1 MTQKRSDENMAT
13 PFLKVYDA
21 FLARITA
28 DEWTLEEELAIVERD
43 WQELLKMAIARFKYP
58 RVSLEFEEVSAA
70 DIEDSA
76 PQLKIYQFKNDLT
89 NAEIQVLATI
99 MKHEWIRRCVASW
112 EHIGTLYTSKDF
124 SAANHLDKLND
135 LESNVRREVDEAIDI
150 YDKSRGNVPA
160 TIFRQLAG
168 KRQSY

>member
-1 MTQKRSDENMAT
+1 MAT

-58 RVSLEFEEVSAA
+58 RVSLDFEELSAA
-70 DIEDSA
+70 NIEDDS
-76 PQLKIYQFKNDLT
+76 PQLKIYQFKDDLT
-89 NAEIQVLATI
+89 NDEIQLLAVY
-99 MKHEWIRRCVASW
+99 MKHEWIKRCVASW
-112 EHIGTLYTSKDF
+112 EHIGQLYTSKDF

-135 LESNVRREVDEAIDI
+135 LEANVLREVNEQQDL
-150 YDKSRGNVPA
+150 YDRSRGKAPA
-160 TIFRQLAG
+160 EIFRKLAG
-168 KRQSY
+168 KKQYV

>member
-1 MTQKRSDENMAT
+1 MAT

-58 RVSLEFEEVSAA
+58 RVSLE
-70 DIEDSA
+70 IEQVDKTDNES
-76 PQLKIYQFKNDLT
+76 QLAIYQFTDELG
-89 NAEIQVLATI
+89 NAEIQMLALY
-99 MKHEWIRRCVASW
+99 MKHEWIKRCVASW
-112 EHIGTLYTSKDF
+112 EHIGQLYTSKDF

-135 LESNVRREVDEAIDI
+135 MEARVALECEGAKDD
-150 YDKSRGNVPA
+150 YDKSRGNAPA
-160 TIFRQLAG
+160 DVFRKLAG
-168 KRQSY
+168 KKQYN

>member
-1 MTQKRSDENMAT
+1 MAT

-58 RVSLEFEEVSAA
+58 RVSLDFEEVAA
-70 DIEDSA
+70 ANEEDS
-76 PQLKIYQFKNDLT
+76 PQLKIYQFSEDLT
-89 NAEIQVLATI
+89 NDEIQMLAVL
-99 MKHEWIRRCVASW
+99 MKHEWVKRCVASW
-112 EHIGTLYTSKDF
+112 EHIGQLYTSKDF

-135 LESNVRREVDEAIDI
+135 LEARVAIECEAAKDD
-150 YDKSRGNVPA
+150 YDKSRGFAPSE
-160 TIFRQLAG
+160 IFRKLAG
-168 KRQSY
+168 KKQRS

>member
-1 MTQKRSDENMAT
+1 MAT

-70 DIEDSA
+70 DIEDSS
-76 PQLKIYQFKNDLT
+76 PQLKIYQFKEDLT
-89 NAEIQVLATI
+89 NDEIQLLAVY
-99 MKHEWIRRCVASW
+99 MKQEWVRRCIADVN
-112 EHIGTLYTSKDF
+112 HISMLYTSKDF

-135 LESNVRREVDEAIDI
+135 LEARVMLEVEEQQDI
-150 YDKSRGNVPA
+150 YDRSRGKAPA
-160 TIFRQLAG
+160 EIFRQLAG
-168 KRQSY
+168 KRQHN